1 MANQEIIGV
10 QNQYEANREI
20 NAKAEQGYRVAQI
33 ASCYG
38 GGSFERLWILFEKV
52 EDSKYRTIE

>member
-20 NAKAEQGYRVAQI
+20 NAKAEQGYRVVQI

-38 GGSFERLWILFEKV
+38 GGTYERLWILFEKV
-52 EDSKYRTIE
+52 DSPKYQTIE